1 MKKVLSLILALAMLF
16 TMAPVAMAEE
26 TGEEIAV
33 SLAEKYA
40 QEVGNRWTWKDAGDN
55 KLAYKAWYVASASD
69 APTQKENT
77 ASTKLTTGLGV
88 VLKFPMPVIPEGKVL
103 DKYVLQLTGLDI
115 HSTGIEVLK
124 LPGENLDVASFRINT
139 APYSTAVS
147 NISGN
152 SAIERD
158 ADGNKVA
165 IPYEATSVS
174 TAYRSFVEITSYV
187 QELYDAGQRDHF
199 YVIYGATSSQRN
211 IVVNTTWGS
220 YTPADIDQT
229 SFHSFKDPDPIEVT
243 ETTPAQGAEIL
254 PYDEVSMTF
263 NNALDSAIATLNGE
277 EVLCTVSGNKVTL
290 DAELKESTAYEL
302 ELSIMDMF
310 GSAKTFTLSF
320 TTKAIPLTEK
330 YLNEVGNRWTW
341 KMEGDNKLAYKA
353 WLVNSPT
360 AAPTQK
366 DNTQSTKLTGKHVT
380 ILKFPMPKPE
390 AGQKIGKYIL
400 QLSASGTSGS
410 ALDILKLP
418 GENYDVSTFTT
429 ASEPLSTILANVSA
443 YSAVEKDENGNK
455 VAIPTE
461 ATSISDVS
469 RNFFDITTYVNDLYN
484 AGQRDHFYVIYGC
497 INSQKNIVVNTT
509 WSEYTPA
516 DVDQTSF
523 HSFAPADPLAVAE
536 TVPLEGAVVPAS
548 TVVSVRF
555 NNGVASAKATLN
567 GEEAECAVSG
577 ATVTLNETLSQYED
591 YTLVVEAKDVYGT
604 TLEYTLKFSTIG
616 TEKTAKLKDGVAYY
630 ITASADPA
638 EVTVKQNIDKRA
650 SHMMVF
656 RLPVPEIPEGKILDK
671 FIFNGVAFSQ
681 AACSAYK
688 LPGDDWELTE
698 DKNGD
703 GQLLRFADL
712 VDYATAANVV
722 SSKITNTDLD
732 PNATG
737 NKHFAQTF
745 DMTTYV
751 NECIARGESYIDFIM
766 IAGGS
771 TMDYFGFKTANWD
784 VKYAASYEYSLA
796 VPEIKVVD
804 AKVNAYATGINEL
817 SFQLLSDFT
826 DDVASKAIVRK
837 EDTNEVVEAT
847 FAYNA
852 ASRTVYI
859 ESCGALEKGTAYE
872 VVLQP
877 LSDKYGNIADSEI
890 IVTTFE
896 TKAVVLAFDDV
907 EIVAQDQGYKAVS
920 KITNHS
926 GKKVGYKF
934 YVAQYDGNKLV
945 AVKSYSVYV
954 DDGAENLD
962 VATLNFEIAEGV
974 TTVKAFL
981 LSDVKPLAG
990 YAESAVGE

>member
-16 TMAPVAMAEE
+16 TMAPFAMAEE
-26 TGEEIAV
+26 TGEETTV

-40 QEVGNRWTWKDAGDN
+40 KEVGNRWVWKDAGDN
-55 KLAYKAWYVASASD
+55 KLAYKAWYVASAAD

-77 ASTKLTTGLGV
+77 SSTKLTAGLGV

-103 DKYVLQLTGLDI
+103 DKYILQLSALDI

-124 LPGENLDVASFRINT
+124 LPGENLDIASFRTNA
-139 APYSTAVS
+139 APYSTIVS
-147 NISGN
+147 NISAN

-158 ADGNKVA
+158 ADGNKVE
-165 IPYEATSVS
+165 IPYEATSLS
-174 TAYRSFVEITSYV
+174 DGYRNFVDITSYV
-187 QELYDAGQRDHF
+187 QECYDAGQRYHF

-211 IVVNTTWGS
+211 VITNTTWSS
-220 YTPADIDQT
+220 YTPADVDQA
-229 SFHSFKDPDPIEVT
+229 SFHSFKDPDPIAVVES
-243 ETTPAQGAEIL
+243 TPAPDAQIL

-263 NNALDSAIATLNGE
+263 NNVLDSAVATLNGE
-277 EVLCTVSGNKVTL
+277 EVSCMVSGNKVTL
-290 DAELKESTAYEL
+290 DAKLKESTAYEL
-302 ELSIMDMF
+302 EFSVMDCY
-310 GSAKTFTLSF
+310 GSANTFTMTF

-341 KMEGDNKLAYKA
+341 KMEGDNKNAYKA

-360 AAPTQK
+360 NAPTQK

-380 ILKFPMPKPE
+380 ILKFPMPKP
-390 AGQKIGKYIL
+390 ASGQKIGKYIL
-400 QLSASGTSGS
+400 QLSASGTSGA
-410 ALDILKLP
+410 ALDVLKLP
-418 GENYDVSTFTT
+418 GENYDISKFNT
-429 ASEPLSTILANVSA
+429 ASEPLSTILDNVSA

-461 ATSISDVS
+461 ATALSDVS

-484 AGQRDHFYVIYGC
+484 AGQRDYFYVIYGC

-509 WSEYTPA
+509 WSDYINK

-523 HSFAPADPLAVAE
+523 HSFAPADSLAVAE
-536 TVPLEGAVVPAS
+536 TIPAQDAVVPAS
-548 TVVSVRF
+548 NAVSVRF
-555 NNGVASAKATLN
+555 NNGIESVKATLN
-567 GEEAECAVSG
+567 GEDAQCTVSG

-591 YTLVVEAKDVYGT
+591 YTLIVEAADVYGT
-604 TLEYTLKFSTIG
+604 TLEYTLNFSTIG
-616 TEKTAKLKDGVAYY
+616 IEKTAKLKEGITYY
-630 ITASADPA
+630 ITPGADPV
-638 EVTVKQNIDKRA
+638 EVTAKQNIDKRQ

-656 RLPVPEIPEGKILDK
+656 RIPVPEIPEGKILDK

-681 AACSAYK
+681 AACTAYK

-698 DKNGD
+698 DKNSD
-703 GQLLRFADL
+703 GQLIRFADL
-712 VDYATAANVV
+712 ADYATAENVV
-722 SSKITNTDLD
+722 SSKGEITNTDLD
-732 PNATG
+732 PDVTS

-751 NECIARGESYIDFIM
+751 NECIARGESYVDFIM
-766 IAGGS
+766 MAGAS

-784 VKYAASYEYSLA
+784 VQYAANYEYSLA
-796 VPEIKVVD
+796 IPEIKVID
-804 AKVNAYATGINEL
+804 VNENVYATGINEL
-817 SFQLLSDFT
+817 SFKLLSDFT
-826 DDVASKAIVRK
+826 DVASKVIIRR
-837 EDTNEVVEAT
+837 EDTNAVVESS

-852 ASRTVYI
+852 ASRTVSV
-859 ESCGALEKGTAYE
+859 ESCAALEKGTAYE

-877 LSDKYGNIADSEI
+877 CTDKYGNTTDSEI

-896 TKAVVLAFDDV
+896 TPSVELAFDDV
-907 EIVAQDQGYKAVS
+907 EIVAQDGGYKAVS

-926 GKKVGYKF
+926 GQKVGYRF
-934 YVAQYDGNKLV
+934 YVAQYDGNKLIT
-945 AVKSYSVYV
+945 VKSYSVYV

-962 VATLNFEIAEGV
+962 VATSDFEIAEGA

-981 LSDVKPLAG
+981 ISGVKPMAG
-990 YAESAVGE
+990 NAEISIN